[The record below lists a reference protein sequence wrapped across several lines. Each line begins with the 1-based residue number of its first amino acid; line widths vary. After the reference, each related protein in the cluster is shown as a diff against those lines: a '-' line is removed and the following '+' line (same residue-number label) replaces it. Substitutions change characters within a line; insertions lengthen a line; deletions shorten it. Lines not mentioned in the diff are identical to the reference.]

1 MKRRTMWRTGL
12 VWLVCACPAAHAAS
26 GTLAGWG
33 GTGEVGVR
41 AETSDGRSTARPF
54 VRETALRGWMSASLA
69 GQLPQSRWLTW
80 SWTARPSFVRS
91 GGSSPGADLSSDAFA
106 HQFVASSQPRHWL
119 RGQFSA
125 DRDRVL
131 ADRGADASRESRT
144 RRTEGR
150 FELRPGFASMGASLR
165 DERSDDRWISTA
177 LAPELERDL
186 RRRTGEAWLESSRMR
201 LMHREVR
208 EQVAATRE
216 DVNTRWTTF
225 DHALPWGHGSRLA
238 TRLEWAGQTPGGAT
252 IVDRRV
258 HEQLHVRHAAWLAS
272 DYRFEHTHA
281 TLLAGE
287 ARTFSHQLELGGR
300 VDGKGYAL
308 AAGLR
313 GDRSPG
319 RAGRAWSVGP
329 RASWQRAWAGGFR
342 MSAQAGAALEHERRT
357 GARDAVVAVY
367 DEAHTISP
375 SRAFA
380 LDVEGADSATVV
392 LRDVY
397 GASGFVEGIDY
408 SLVRSGLDLQV
419 VVPFGGR
426 LAPGDRV
433 RVSYEASPPGTPGRR
448 AVRSDAGW
456 TADWRGFSL
465 RAEDRRTRAT
475 DSPVDRGAEQLGS
488 REELAQASA
497 SLPRGPIRFDLAASA
512 RWRAVS
518 GIEARH
524 RETSAGLA
532 WRLSPSAQLF
542 ADASLTDGHEAGL
555 RLRSSVQRVRSEWN
569 AGGRYRW
576 GARIERARFAR
587 VGAGPVVQR
596 GAGLDGFARFGVLEL
611 SARAEAGVRDG
622 APGHSYRR
630 GSLTAVRRF
639 R

>member
-12 VWLVCACPAAHAAS
+12 VWLVCACPAARAAS

-91 GGSSPGADLSSDAFA
+91 GGSSPGADLSTDAFA

-433 RVSYEASPPGTPGRR
+433 RVSLKPAAARHAGTARGALGRRMDGGLARLLAARRGSPHARDRLAGRSRRR
-448 AVRSDAGW
+448 AVGFARGTGAGEREPAARPHTLRS
-456 TADWRGFSL
+456 RG
-465 RAEDRRTRAT
+465 E
-475 DSPVDRGAEQLGS
+475 
-488 REELAQASA
+488 
-497 SLPRGPIRFDLAASA
+497 SA

-518 GIEARH
+518 GIGGAASRNERRARV
-524 RETSAGLA
+524 AGC
-532 WRLSPSAQLF
+532 
-542 ADASLTDGHEAGL
+542 
-555 RLRSSVQRVRSEWN
+555 RLRRSSSRMRRSPTVTRRGC
-569 AGGRYRW
+569 AC
-576 GARIERARFAR
+576 ARRCSAYAPSGTRA
-587 VGAGPVVQR
+587 
-596 GAGLDGFARFGVLEL
+596 DGTA
-611 SARAEAGVRDG
+611 G
-622 APGHSYRR
+622 APGSSGRGSRAWAPGRWCSAAPASTGSPASACSNCRR
-630 GSLTAVRRF
+630 GPRPACATARPATRTAAA